1 MRILYIAYP
10 LAPVSAESCGGAEQI
25 VFMVEREFHH
35 RGHETTL
42 AACKGSRASGELLET
57 GACGDMDS
65 LPRRDPEH
73 SDHIL
78 EFLSRTQNTSARF
91 DLVHDH
97 SATFWKHAGQVDA
110 PVLATLHLPQ
120 GFYPQ
125 EMFARLAPNLFFN
138 CVSHSQAQS
147 FSGLPQMAGVTPNGI
162 VIENFPLHAGKENYL
177 LWLGRI
183 CEEKGAHIAIEVAA
197 MAGLPLLIAGTVYPF
212 SYHHQYFLREL
223 APRIAASVSGV
234 RFVQGPTLAE
244 KVELLQRAR
253 AVLIPSLVAE
263 TSSLVA
269 MEAMAC
275 GTPPIA
281 FRRGAL
287 SEVIAD
293 GETGFVVDT
302 PEQMATAIRR
312 VHEISPERCRARVE
326 ENFAATRMADDY
338 ERLYGRVLAAHR
350 ERPHEPALA

>member
-25 VFMVEREFHH
+25 VFMLERELHH

-42 AACKGSRASGELLET
+42 AACNGSRASGALLET

-65 LPRRDPEH
+65 LPRRDSEH
-73 SDHIL
+73 SDRIL
-78 EFLSRTQNTSARF
+78 DLLSRTQNSSARF

-97 SATFWKHAGQVDA
+97 SATFWKHAGQVDV

-120 GFYPQ
+120 GFYAP

-147 FSGLPQMAGVTPNGI
+147 FSDLPQIAGVAPNGI
-162 VIENFPLHAGKENYL
+162 ALENFPLHARKENYL

-197 MAGLPLLIAGTVYPF
+197 MAGLPLVIAGQVYPF

-223 APRIAASVSGV
+223 APKIEASASRV
-234 RFVQGPTLAE
+234 RFVQGPTHAE

-263 TSSLVA
+263 TSSLIA

-275 GTPPIA
+275 GTPPIG

-287 SEVIAD
+287 PEVIAD
-293 GETGFVVDT
+293 GESGFVVDT
-302 PEQMATAIRR
+302 PEQMAAAVRR
-312 VHEISPERCRARVE
+312 VHEISPERCRARVA

-338 ERLYGRVLAAHR
+338 ERLYGRILAAHR
-350 ERPHEPALA
+350 GQRHEPALA